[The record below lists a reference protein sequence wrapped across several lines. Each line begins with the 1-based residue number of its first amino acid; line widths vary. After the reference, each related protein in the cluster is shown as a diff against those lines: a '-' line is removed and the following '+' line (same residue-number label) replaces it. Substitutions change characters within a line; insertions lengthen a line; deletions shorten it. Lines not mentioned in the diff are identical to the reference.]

1 MKTILIVNKSFQKKR
16 IFDTRFLHDSGPI
29 YTNDR
34 FLKIVRES
42 FDAHINKK
50 SKFLFYFM
58 EWWFQTTNYK
68 LNPEISHTKR
78 SLRSW
83 LIEIFFL
90 FCIIALIVC
99 ILAGV
104 ARPIIDCVIK
114 SITLSRGQFKG
125 DLIIDGRVIA
135 KGLIPSS
142 ASGLVGGSSILNVE
156 QWELIPKVW
165 KTYFSSPSVVVLILL
180 VLFFLF
186 FSCLYIYMLKKIR
199 PRTNKMSLEDYLVSR
214 MNLINSFKFILKRK
228 VLFVEGIKEYNHRF
242 IFNMSADYNLMRLMN
257 YIYSGLVELNIIM
270 VVDFESDEK
279 IFELQK
285 IIKQDFDNL
294 DLIILEKEV
303 ADKLKSIH
311 QNGCLNS
318 KNPSLINISN
328 KEIDQNQEIQNI
340 EIY

>member
-1 MKTILIVNKSFQKKR
+1 
-16 IFDTRFLHDSGPI
+16 
-29 YTNDR
+29 
-34 FLKIVRES
+34 
-42 FDAHINKK
+42 
-50 SKFLFYFM
+50 
-58 EWWFQTTNYK
+58 
-68 LNPEISHTKR
+68 
-78 SLRSW
+78 
-83 LIEIFFL
+83 
-90 FCIIALIVC
+90 
-99 ILAGV
+99 
-104 ARPIIDCVIK
+104 
-114 SITLSRGQFKG
+114 
-125 DLIIDGRVIA
+125 
-135 KGLIPSS
+135 
-142 ASGLVGGSSILNVE
+142 
-156 QWELIPKVW
+156 
-165 KTYFSSPSVVVLILL
+165 
-180 VLFFLF
+180 
-186 FSCLYIYMLKKIR
+186 MLKKIR